1 MAQFLR
7 TGAVSAVTSSP
18 AALFALLWE
27 ALVSLLGTA
36 ATAALLRRAAR
47 RAMARAPELGELI
60 IVREDLDYRYT
71 LPPAWGHAA
80 AGETQHGFRHL
91 MAELVPLLVEL
102 TGPVVLCH
110 LAQIPELRERGFV
123 PAREEKS

>member
-1 MAQFLR
+1 MSP
-7 TGAVSAVTSSP
+7 VSSSP
-18 AALFALLWE
+18 TALFTLVWD
-27 ALVSLLGTA
+27 ALVDLLGSA

-71 LPPAWGHAA
+71 LPHAWSNAEA
-80 AGETQHGFRHL
+80 EETQHGFRQL
-91 MAELVPLLVEL
+91 MVELVPLLVEL

-110 LAQIPELRERGFV
+110 LAQIPELKERGFV
-123 PAREEKS
+123 PAREERS